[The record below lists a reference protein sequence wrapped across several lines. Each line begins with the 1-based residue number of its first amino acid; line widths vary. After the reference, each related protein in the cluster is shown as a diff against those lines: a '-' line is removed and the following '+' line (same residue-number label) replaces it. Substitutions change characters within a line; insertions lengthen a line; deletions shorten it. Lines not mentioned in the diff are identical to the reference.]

1 MEKVDKKGNEE
12 IEDTNHMDIGSYN
25 PKTSFNSYNPFIT
38 AGHFSLKE
46 LGLGKFTPL
55 KFDVV
60 AILDTFVFEHLKKWI
75 EKKSQKKSYC
85 KGFHIL

>member
-12 IEDTNHMDIGSYN
+12 IEDTKHMDIGSYN

-60 AILDTFVFEHLKKWI
+60 AILDTFVFN
-75 EKKSQKKSYC
+75 
-85 KGFHIL
+85 